1 MQDTINVTT
10 VKLNG
15 THRRSLVFQGHE
27 GSLLKKRERERGMR
41 EKRRGA
47 ETEEWAKPHQ
57 KEKRYTTFKNSFM
70 KTRSRK

>member
-27 GSLLKKRERERGMR
+27 GSLLNKRERARER
-41 EKRRGA
+41 RRGA

-57 KEKRYTTFKNSFM
+57 KEKKDIQHL
-70 KTRSRK
+70 KTVL